1 LNAFILL
8 IVLITLWHSL
18 IRLKILVTFPVD
30 KLFFVIALMVQIPFL
45 IGRVREHLPVFALV
59 FLLVGASL
67 LDTSLGAFLIV
78 GQGGVFEFGVG
89 SSLMDISRETLVKQF
104 HIFLWLRLALL
115 ILLQVDCLLL
125 PLYNNLLVVFFQILG
140 GL

>member
-1 LNAFILL
+1 M
-8 IVLITLWHSL
+8 LITLWHSL
-18 IRLKILVTFPVD
+18 IRLKILVTFLAD
-30 KLFFVIALMVQIPFL
+30 KLFFVISMMVQIPFL

-67 LDTSLGAFLIV
+67 LDTSLGAFFIV